1 MSPHKASPLQQ
12 RQAEQ
17 SAAFPK
23 DDSEFLRV
31 LERRDISV
39 LSALARSV
47 AARLATF
54 FWGSAPPDFLIEVAA
69 HSSRLFDRE
78 RFRDV
83 LKYVRT
89 SVQVMRQDRM
99 NWQDAVLDPLLAL
112 VEREPTSVEQI
123 VDFRRV
129 FVRDVLIE
137 VILVEA
143 GKYELASLRQKSS
156 ATLPPVSRVP
166 IAVHES
172 PALAR
177 LDQFIEKKAS
187 PYLRNQHLERDQ
199 VENLL
204 AEAKAGLFGFGE
216 AAPSWG
222 GRKSLKDFDRAL
234 SGLAAFIIKSVRFAA
249 IGGGI
254 LPAFHHITLEVLKVL
269 EDEGLPH
276 PHLNSLRQHVGRSW
290 DTFGGLKKAAGLSFT
305 KERRI
310 WLDRI
315 FVRTAVYE
323 ARGGGR
329 RDGENG
335 DPLSGAQD
343 TRSTEREPELGD
355 LVDIILDS
363 KQFERFLDKFPGLQ
377 PENRKRLKRKFVLV
391 KIAVLRDSVDDLFGA
406 CWAPDGSPQ
415 LKFVL
420 LKGISAVVFGL
431 AGETGHARPAT
442 EPMDGEQQQAVC
454 RAGFSEIT
462 SVILSEKTDPDAWD
476 AWRLNYTIGFVST
489 LWRVDSVMKAALER
503 AVLSSDD
510 SDDACCI
517 QIKWLT
523 ENVLRRRKDPEISP
537 ASISTLVNQYEA
549 RLPQFIDPRNPAV
562 RGEAAMRVEVG
573 SGTIATHLAYPHV
586 LLATY
591 APYAF
596 ATLYWNLHQDE
607 KLTIQQMQDKLRDL
621 RVSLGSLKELSL

>member
-1 MSPHKASPLQQ
+1 MSPRKASPLQQ
-12 RQAEQ
+12 RQAAQ
-17 SAAFPK
+17 SVASPK
-23 DDSEFLRV
+23 DDSQFLRV
-31 LERRDISV
+31 LEGRDTAV

-47 AARLATF
+47 ATRLATV
-54 FWGSAPPDFLIEVAA
+54 FWGAAPPDFLTEVAA
-69 HSSRLFDRE
+69 HTSRVFDRE

-89 SVQVMRQDRM
+89 SVEMTQRNTM

-112 VEREPTSVEQI
+112 VASEPARVERI
-123 VDFRRV
+123 VDYRRV

-137 VILVEA
+137 IILVEA
-143 GKYELASLRQKSS
+143 GKYELATLREKSS
-156 ATLPPVSRVP
+156 ATLPPSPHIPV
-166 IAVHES
+166 AVYDG

-177 LDQFIEKKAS
+177 LDQFIEKKAL
-187 PYLRNQHLERDQ
+187 PYLRNQRIEADQ

-222 GRKSLKDFDRAL
+222 GRKSLKDFDRAF

-254 LPAFHHITLEVLKVL
+254 LPAFHHITLEILKAL
-269 EDEGLPH
+269 EEEGLPH
-276 PHLNSLRQHVGRSW
+276 PHLDALKQQTGKSW

-315 FVRTAVYE
+315 FVRTAVYKP
-323 ARGGGR
+323 RGEGSG
-329 RDGENG
+329 DGENG
-335 DPLSGAQD
+335 DRLSDTQD
-343 TRSTEREPELGD
+343 SRSTELEPQLED
-355 LVDIILDS
+355 LVDIILDPERF
-363 KQFERFLDKFPGLQ
+363 KRFLDMFPGLQ
-377 PENRKRLKRKFVLV
+377 PENRKRLERKFVLV

-442 EPMDGEQQQAVC
+442 ERMDGEQQQAVC
-454 RAGFSEIT
+454 HAGFSEIT
-462 SVILSEKTDPDAWD
+462 SAILSEKTGPDAWD
-476 AWRLNYTIGFVST
+476 AWRLHYTVGFVST
-489 LWRVDSVMKAALER
+489 LWRVDSVMKAALEQ
-503 AVLSSDD
+503 AVLSHDD
-510 SDDACCI
+510 SDGACCI
-517 QIKWLT
+517 RMKWLA

-537 ASISTLVNQYEA
+537 ASISALVNQYEA

-562 RGEAAMRVEVG
+562 RGEAAMRIEVG
-573 SGTIATHLAYPHV
+573 AGSIATHLAYPHV

-621 RVSLGSLKELSL
+621 RVSLSSLKELSL